1 MKMKV
6 SVIIPFYNAISFL
19 EKSISSALIQ
29 DEVGEVILV
38 DDHSIDNSLDLVHRL
53 QQRDSRIKI
62 LQNNAN
68 ISGASV
74 SRNLGVYHADH
85 DYIAFLDADDFYLPE
100 RFKTDVS
107 LLLNNLNIHAVV
119 NSVQI
124 KLQQGE
130 EQFILNSFYRHN
142 ELLGF
147 SKSFSPVEI
156 NDYLAGFN
164 LHLNGLTIRKSIFQ
178 KTGGF
183 DVLLK
188 QGEDHDF
195 YLRLFAQ
202 AKVIS
207 ADIKIPKAI
216 YFIHS
221 ENSIRKINEAVY
233 YRRMAAKKHFFQ
245 KIPIKSSWFFKIK
258 KWKSFLEYDF
268 LWLFKKDLTYK
279 KWIKLMLLPLFVYRL
294 FSRNDPSFDINRTI
308 PPTSHK

>member
-1 MKMKV
+1 MKI
-6 SVIIPFYNAISFL
+6 SVIIPFHNAYSFL
-19 EKSISSALIQ
+19 EKSISSVLNQEETGELIL
-29 DEVGEVILV
+29 I
-38 DDHSIDNSLDLVHRL
+38 DDHSTDNSLDLVQLL
-53 QQRDSRIKI
+53 QQRDNRIKI

-68 ISGASV
+68 TSGASV
-74 SRNLGVYHADH
+74 SRNLGVYHASH
-85 DYIAFLDADDFYLPE
+85 DYIAFLDADDYYLPE
-100 RFKTDVS
+100 RFTSDV
-107 LLLNNLNIHAVV
+107 LLFLNNPDIDAVV

-130 EQFILNSFYRHN
+130 KQFILNSFYIHN

-147 SKSFSPVEI
+147 SRSFSPIEI
-156 NDYLAGFN
+156 NDYIAGFN

-183 DVLLK
+183 DGHLK
-188 QGEDHDF
+188 QAEDRDF
-195 YLRLFAQ
+195 YLRLFSE

-207 ADIKIPKAI
+207 ADIKIAKAI

-221 ENSIRKINEAVY
+221 ENSIQKINEAVY
-233 YRRMAAKKHFFQ
+233 YGRMAAKKHFFQ
-245 KIPIKSSWFFKIK
+245 KIPIKSSWSFKIK

-279 KWIKLMLLPLFVYRL
+279 KWIKLMLLPLFIYRL